1 VRILHNVS
9 VIGEVSVAEPRLKAG
24 LWVNMALRM
33 ADRNGRPGVILRKG
47 DADSGSVLAVMRG
60 REGLSVLSQVR
71 AADGALAWL
80 RGTGVAP
87 VDQAAADAYIA
98 RQVRS
103 DPDLWVVEFE
113 SPDLTPPF
121 EAKLV

>member
-1 VRILHNVS
+1 MRILHNVS

>member
-1 VRILHNVS
+1 MGILHNVRA
-9 VIGEVSVAEPRLKAG
+9 IGEVSVAEPRLKAG
-24 LWVNMALRM
+24 LWVNMALRI
-33 ADRNGRPGVILRKG
+33 ADRNGRPGVVLRKG

-60 REGLSVLSQVR
+60 RDGLSVLSQVR

-80 RGTGVAP
+80 RGTGAEP

-103 DPDLWVVEFE
+103 DPDVWVVEFE
-113 SPDLTPPF
+113 SPDLAPPF